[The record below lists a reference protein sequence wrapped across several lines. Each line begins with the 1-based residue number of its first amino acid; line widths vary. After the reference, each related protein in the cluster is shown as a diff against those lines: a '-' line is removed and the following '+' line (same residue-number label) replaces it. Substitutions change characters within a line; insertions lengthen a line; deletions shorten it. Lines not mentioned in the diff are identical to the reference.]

1 MPLNARQFSPTAIE
15 ILEHFAQLDEIFR
28 NAIFYNIPCPVEP
41 PMKLFS
47 SHGSIE
53 HFERFRELRRILKG
67 TNFILPKLISS
78 TLKRISSF
86 GTLFSAK
93 FGKRDPRHRSNGK
106 FKTVNC
112 HVCSID
118 SARGSGIPLQA
129 RHNTV
134 EGRYLIVAGRDYA
147 RPQQWASLCEEKRGE
162 MVSRGL
168 NKSRPIGYRRLN
180 KEYRAGSMPSANIFC
195 YALLFLPK
203 LVFPPRLRPSDSF
216 SFPNLCLHSSTRLLP
231 ISVNLL
237 QS

>member
-47 SHGSIE
+47 SYDSIE

-147 RPQQWASLCEEKRGE
+147 RPQQ
-162 MVSRGL
+162 
-168 NKSRPIGYRRLN
+168 
-180 KEYRAGSMPSANIFC
+180 
-195 YALLFLPK
+195 
-203 LVFPPRLRPSDSF
+203 
-216 SFPNLCLHSSTRLLP
+216 
-231 ISVNLL
+231 
-237 QS
+237 